1 MQEQFVLTV
10 PEGKRLIARA
20 VGSYPPVKQALGEGT
35 VIICTGSTNAYVYE
49 ELTGQPIEKWRF
61 ITGHMVPSRGIRGSK
76 SPSAEI
82 ANLVIRRGKPDRSAD
97 WLAALAD
104 LGPGDVILKGAN
116 ALNYE
121 RRQAAVLIG
130 HPEGGTVG
138 SIVGIAVAR
147 RVQLIHPVGL
157 EKSVPGD
164 LQEAAASIASATDGF
179 GKRSSTLW
187 VSWGQVFTEIE
198 ALETLCQVRATP
210 IGAGGLGGAEG
221 CIRLL
226 VEGAAEQV
234 TAAGKLIEQIA
245 GEPGVLM

>member
-20 VGSYPPVKQALGEGT
+20 IGSHPPVKQALHEGT
-35 VIICTGSTNAYVYE
+35 VIICSGSTNAYVYE
-49 ELTGQPIEKWRF
+49 ELTGKSIEKWRF
-61 ITGHMVPSRGIRGSK
+61 ITGHMVPSTGIRGSK
-76 SPSAEI
+76 DPSAEI
-82 ANLVIRRGKPDRSAD
+82 ANLVIRQGKPDRSSD
-97 WLAALAD
+97 WVAALAD

-138 SIVGIAVAR
+138 RMVGVAVAR
-147 RVQLIHPVGL
+147 RVCLIHPVGL

-164 LQEAAASIASATDGF
+164 LHEAANRIASATGGF

-198 ALETLCQVRATP
+198 AMETLFEVRATP
-210 IGAGGLGGAEG
+210 IGAGGIGGAEG

-226 VEGAAEQV
+226 VEGTAEQV
-234 TAAGKLIEQIA
+234 TAAGKLVEQIA